1 MKLKK
6 LKKAVGISLVVFLL
20 LFVNI
25 IFLGKFIQTD
35 SSVIEGQ
42 NLTLVDPKLNVYQNI
57 TDVPVVNE
65 APVTTKNETVT
76 QTTTKNTASTTTKT
90 TTTTA
95 PRQMQMRRMT
105 RAS

>member
-1 MKLKK
+1 MRFKK
-6 LKKAVGISLVVFLL
+6 LKKAVGISLVAFLL

-57 TDVPVVNE
+57 TDIPVVAE
-65 APVTTKNETVT
+65 VPATPKNETVT
-76 QTTTKNTASTTTKT
+76 KTTTTKT
-90 TTTTA
+90 VSSTTSTTTS
-95 PRQMQMRRMT
+95 PRTQMPMRRMT